1 MKAILL
7 AALAAISLSGCFA
20 TVGVVAPA
28 PVYMVPAAPV
38 YYVQPAPVVVYPS
51 IGFGYYHRGYGHY
64 RH

>member
-28 PVYMVPAAPV
+28 APV

-51 IGFGYYHRGYGHY
+51 FGFGFGYYHRGYYGHY